1 MPRVPHLPPSLLC
14 VLLLT
19 SAACAREGGGGDV
32 RRDSAAVDST
42 AERTAAGAVPR
53 LGALTPDSL
62 DVDTLPDEVPGWR
75 ITRPFSFA
83 GVRLTL
89 PSAIREARRQTEGKT
104 RSVTWEGFAPCPGGC
119 TLTVSVDEAPR
130 TTDLDELE
138 RALRQEA
145 ESVGDTAGLP
155 RRVTL
160 GGHTALYHGGLCS
173 HCIGYGY
180 VIPGDGR
187 VARLT
192 VYITGGG
199 FPGEEEAAIP
209 RFHRALDTF
218 AWDTAAA
225 ASPAAPPPAP

>member
-75 ITRPFSFA
+75 ITRSFSFG
-83 GVRLTL
+83 GVRLRM
-89 PSAIREARRQTEGKT
+89 PSATREMRRDSTSVEWGGFGPCAGECRLKLSIERGRADIDSLAQGWRALEARWRP
-104 RSVTWEGFAPCPGGC
+104 SGGGP
-119 TLTVSVDEAPR
+119 VE
-130 TTDLDELE
+130 
-138 RALRQEA
+138 
-145 ESVGDTAGLP
+145 
-155 RRVTL
+155 RVTL
-160 GGHTALYHGGLCS
+160 GGHPALRGPSMCTDCNDVDY
-173 HCIGYGY
+173 I
-180 VIPGDGR
+180 VPGDSV
-187 VARLT
+187 VARFT
-192 VYITGGG
+192 ISIANTGGSEG
-199 FPGEEEAAIP
+199 DAALA

-225 ASPAAPPPAP
+225 ATAPPSPAAPPSAQ